1 MKWIVSN
8 TDLTAN
14 FKTIMEAITIA
25 SDFDEIHIYV
35 GRYNEKIIINK
46 ELKIIGY
53 GNVCIYHDCDYMDHV
68 ISIKETVKL
77 ENITICSKLSN
88 ILYIYN
94 SMNVEINNCKL
105 ISTTQ
110 NCINIYDSGK
120 FIIKNCYI
128 KSNKNGIDYNNK
140 LNVFNH
146 YGKIEKCTIYA
157 LNYSIKL
164 VNNSNLYINNT
175 FLQSSNKCI
184 LLNENTYLKLINITI
199 NCPNKNYI
207 EYKTNSC
214 PKYNLLIEKN
224 IIFEN

>member
-1 MKWIVSN
+1 MKWIVS
-8 TDLTAN
+8 
-14 FKTIMEAITIA
+14 KTNSPTHLETIYEAITIA
-25 SDFDEIHIYV
+25 SDFDEIHIYS
-35 GRYNEKIIINK
+35 GHYNEKIIINK

-53 GNVCIYHDCDYMDHV
+53 GTVCIYHDCDFMDHV

-77 ENITICSKLSN
+77 ENITIRSKLSN

-128 KSNKNGIDYNNK
+128 ESNKNGIDYNNM
-140 LNVFNH
+140 LNVFN
-146 YGKIEKCTIYA
+146 YSGKIEKCTIYA

-164 VNNSNLYINNT
+164 VNHSKLYIT
-175 FLQSSNKCI
+175 ETLLESSNKCV
-184 LLNENTYLKLINITI
+184 LLNENTYLVLKNITI
-199 NCPNKNYI
+199 CCPSKNYI
-207 EYKTNSC
+207 EYRTNSC
-214 PKYNLLIEKN
+214 PKYNLLIEKD
-224 IIFEN
+224 IIFKN